1 MILKSYEIQKIKTN
15 INNLILFYGQ
25 NQGAKEEAISKIIK
39 DNQNR
44 SVIKYEEK
52 EFLENSETT
61 FENILSKSLF
71 EDKKLIIINRASDK
85 IVNSI
90 SYFQEKNLTDIIIII
105 EANNLDKR
113 SKLRSFFEKDKNCI
127 CVAFYPD
134 NQESLSKIIYV
145 FLKEN
150 NLKISQSNLN
160 LIINK
165 CNGDRGV
172 LKNELNKILFFTKN
186 NKKLTEE
193 NLFKLINLIENYS
206 ISELIDNCLAKN
218 KNKTLLMLN
227 ENIFNVEDCIII
239 TRIFLQKIK
248 RLLKLNKEFSKNNNI
263 EKTVL
268 EAKPAI
274 FWKDKEIVKQQIKNW
289 NSGDIFNLLN
299 TVNQIELL
307 VKKNKTDP
315 INIIRN
321 LIIEII
327 SVRSNNTV

>member
-25 NQGAKEEAISKIIK
+25 NQGAKEEAISKIIQN
-39 DNQNR
+39 NQDR
-44 SVIKYEEK
+44 SVIKYDEK
-52 EFLENSETT
+52 EFLDNSEIT

-71 EDKKLIIINRASDK
+71 EDKKIIIINRASDK
-85 IVNSI
+85 ILNSI
-90 SYFQEKNLTDIIIII
+90 NYFQEKDLSDILIII
-105 EANNLDKR
+105 EANNLDKK
-113 SKLRSFFEKDKNCI
+113 SKLRSFFEKNKNFV

-134 NQESLSKIIYV
+134 NQESLSKIIYN

-150 NLKISQSNLN
+150 NVKISQSNLN
-160 LIINK
+160 LIVNK

-172 LKNELNKILFFTKN
+172 LKNELNKILFFVKS

-193 NLFKLINLIENYS
+193 NLLKLINLIENYS

-227 ENIFNVEDCIII
+227 ENIFKVEDCVII
-239 TRIFLQKIK
+239 TRTFLQKLK
-248 RLLKLNKEFSKNNNI
+248 RLLKLNKEFNKNSNI
-263 EKTVL
+263 EKTL
-268 EAKPAI
+268 SEAKPPI
-274 FWKDKEIVKQQIKNW
+274 FWKDKENVKQQINNW
-289 NSGDIFNLLN
+289 DRNDILKLLK

-327 SVRSNNTV
+327 SVPTSNAA